1 MLLDIAVGLSLLT
14 PPPLL
19 PKSGFVLLPSV
30 TLSLKRLSV
39 ISNEI
44 LSRSKPP
51 DKNSKPPP
59 SPKLVLPLTVV
70 LFSVAELRRRTEM
83 PPPVPVDEFSEMMLS
98 FTIKS
103 PTSTEIPPPFPPKPK
118 SSRIPVVE
126 LSLMIELLIITLPV
140 AEMPPPDAEIP
151 LVELARTTLLVSVN
165 VPTGPAESIAVKE
178 MLPPSEKVPLV
189 EFPSSVVD
197 TKVRSPL

>member
-1 MLLDIAVGLSLLT
+1 
-14 PPPLL
+14 
-19 PKSGFVLLPSV
+19 
-30 TLSLKRLSV
+30 
-39 ISNEI
+39 
-44 LSRSKPP
+44 
-51 DKNSKPPP
+51 
-59 SPKLVLPLTVV
+59 
-70 LFSVAELRRRTEM
+70 
-83 PPPVPVDEFSEMMLS
+83 
-98 FTIKS
+98 
-103 PTSTEIPPPFPPKPK
+103 
-118 SSRIPVVE
+118 
-126 LSLMIELLIITLPV
+126 MIELLIITLPV